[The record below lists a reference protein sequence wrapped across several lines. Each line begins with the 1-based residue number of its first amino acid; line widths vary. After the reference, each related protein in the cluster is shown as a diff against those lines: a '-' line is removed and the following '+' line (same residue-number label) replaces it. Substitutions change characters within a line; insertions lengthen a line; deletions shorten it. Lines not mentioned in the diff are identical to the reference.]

1 MIRMKVVMSRTK
13 KELGEKAAEWGAAG
27 IREAIRARGLANIV
41 IPTGASQFEMID
53 ALVNE
58 KDVDWGRVAV
68 FHLDE
73 YVGLPI
79 THPASFRKFLRERF
93 IARLPGRAG
102 EVHEVN
108 GEGDPHAECERLK
121 KIIGPRPIDVAF
133 VGIGENGHLAFNDP
147 PADFQTPEPYLVV
160 DLDEACRRQ
169 QVGEGWYKG
178 LEDVPKRAISMSI
191 QQILK
196 AKRIVCSVP
205 DQRKAKAVQGAL
217 EGPVTPMMPSS
228 ILQKHEATTIYLEPA
243 SASLLKRAV
252 GTQ

>member
-1 MIRMKVVMSRTK
+1 MSRTK
-13 KELGEKAAEWGAAG
+13 QELGQRAADWGAQG
-27 IREAIRARGLANIV
+27 MVEAIRARGACNIV

-53 ALVNE
+53 ALVQ
-58 KDVDWGRVAV
+58 KRDIDWTKVSV

-73 YVGLPI
+73 YVALPI

-93 IARLPGRAG
+93 IARLPAKPG

-108 GEGDPHAECERLK
+108 GEGDPHAECARLK
-121 KIIGPRPIDVAF
+121 KVIGPRQIDVAF

-147 PADFQTPEPYLVV
+147 PADFETKEPYLVV
-160 DLDEACRRQ
+160 DLDEACRMQ

-178 LEDVPKRAISMSI
+178 LEDVPKRAISMSV

-205 DQRKAKAVQGAL
+205 DQRKAKAVKGAI
-217 EGPVTPMMPSS
+217 EGPVTPQMPSS
-228 ILQKHEATTIYLEPA
+228 ILQTHEMTTIYLEPN
-243 SASLLKRAV
+243 SASLLSKPVAAS
-252 GTQ
+252 

>member
-1 MIRMKVVMSRTK
+1 MKVVMTRTK
-13 KELGEKAAEWGAAG
+13 QELGQKAAEWGAEG
-27 IREAIRARGLANIV
+27 LREAIRARGNANMV

-53 ALVNE
+53 SLVRQ
-58 KDVDWGRVAV
+58 KDLDWSRVAV

-93 IARLPGRAG
+93 IARLPVKPG

-108 GEGDPHAECERLK
+108 GEGDPAAECQRLK
-121 KIIGPRPIDVAF
+121 KIIGPRQIDVAF

-169 QVGEGWYKG
+169 QVGEGWYKS

-196 AKRIVCSVP
+196 ARRIVCSVP
-205 DQRKAKAVQGAL
+205 DQRKAKAVQAAL

-228 ILQKHEATTIYLEPA
+228 VLQKHEQTWIYLEPA
-243 SASLLKRAV
+243 SASLLKQPVAAS
-252 GTQ
+252 